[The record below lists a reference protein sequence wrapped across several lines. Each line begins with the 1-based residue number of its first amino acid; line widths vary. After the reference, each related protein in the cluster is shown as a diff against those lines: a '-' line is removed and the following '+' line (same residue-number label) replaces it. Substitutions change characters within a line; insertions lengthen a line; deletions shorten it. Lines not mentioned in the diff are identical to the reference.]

1 MQFKQINSLNTKK
14 NNKVFGLVLS
24 FLSFLLIYFTNLN
37 LLNDN
42 LFLYF
47 IPLFFLSTSLTVP
60 IIYKYPCYVWLI
72 FGDLLSRA
80 ISPIFLFLIFIIL
93 FVPFSFFFR
102 LIGRDVLNIYKPNDK
117 YSYWI
122 QRSKQPENIEN
133 QY

>member
-102 LIGRDVLNIYKPNDK
+102 LIGRDVLNIYKPNHK